1 MRVNHKVDFY
11 LTLRGLTLLLFLAA
25 LDFIVA
31 LEFGVLGR
39 VALYEE
45 LLDER
50 VQFDLGLVLFRDL
63 FLVILVLV
71 KSVKELKVLV
81 DLFVVDL
88 VVIFVMVVQ
97 IEDLRFPRR
106 LVVGGFVVVLSFLVR
121 CLRGSPVKNSLH
133 LLVL

>member
-1 MRVNHKVDFY
+1 VRVNHKVDFY
-11 LTLRGLTLLLFLAA
+11 LTLRGLALILFLAA
-25 LDFIVA
+25 LDFVSA
-31 LEFGVLGR
+31 LEVGVLGR

-45 LLDER
+45 LLDVR

-88 VVIFVMVVQ
+88 VVIFVKVVQ

-106 LVVGGFVVVLSFLVR
+106 LVVGGFVVVHSFLVR

-133 LLVL
+133 FFVP